1 MGYGSLLGAI
11 GAVMVAS
18 YWILRRQLDL
28 ADLCK
33 TEGRYAYCGRWNL
46 RAIAAVLVGVIP
58 SFLRAATT
66 PNFSGVF
73 ENPTFIEGL
82 YNYGLF
88 FTFFVAGAAYLLLS
102 MIPGRAPEVAEEPE
116 TT

>member
-28 ADLCK
+28 ADLYK
-33 TEGRYAYCGRWNL
+33 TEGRYASYCGGWDL
-46 RAIAAVLVGVIP
+46 RAIATLLVGVIP

-66 PNFSGVF
+66 LNFSGVF
-73 ENPTFIEGL
+73 ENPTL
-82 YNYGLF
+82 A
-88 FTFFVAGAAYLLLS
+88 VARIHLRHASCPAAL
-102 MIPGRAPEVAEEPE
+102 
-116 TT
+116 T